1 MVGQVKVTGIL
12 MLINGI
18 LLCLMGTYRA
28 LEWPLTMAM
37 GGGPGG
43 AGGPGGGM
51 PAGPLLYMFIAYTV
65 LGIVTIACGGINVFA
80 GIRVMSFRN
89 RKLGI
94 VALFLNIPTML
105 TCCCM
110 LTSIAMMI
118 YGLIVLFNSDVAQG
132 FEMVSQG
139 ATPEEVLRQ
148 LDVRR
153 GYGDARD
160 DYDDDFGSRRGWE
173 DERRRRRSEDD
184 FDDDDDDRR

>member
-1 MVGQVKVTGIL
+1 MLGQVKVVGIL

-28 LEWPLTMAM
+28 VEWLLNMAM
-37 GGGPGG
+37 GGAGG

-51 PAGPLLYMFIAYTV
+51 LAPPVLYFVIAYTA
-65 LGIVTIACGGINVFA
+65 LGLVTIVCGGINVFA

-105 TCCCM
+105 TCCCS
-110 LTSIAMMI
+110 LTSIAMMV

-132 FEMVSQG
+132 FEMVAEG
-139 ATPEEVLRQ
+139 ATPDDVLRQ

-153 GYGDARD
+153 SYGDVRD
-160 DYDDDFGSRRGWE
+160 DYDDDFGTRRGWE
-173 DERRRRRSEDD
+173 KERRRRRSEDR
-184 FDDDDDDRR
+184 FDDEDDTH